1 MGIVDAC
8 ALFLRFNPGGSTSW
22 SFVTAASCFKPT
34 RFAIYLP
41 LLELNVTV
49 YGAFLDSL
57 LLARGLLL
65 NLLAFSGED
74 PDLGV
79 VVCFYSLPV
88 FVLSFLITKDF
99 LSLCLGELFYQ

>member
-1 MGIVDAC
+1 MALVWAAIYSSVGIVDAF
-8 ALFLRFNPGGSTSW
+8 ALFLRFNPGGSTSC
-22 SFVTAASCFKPT
+22 SFVTAARCFKPT

-65 NLLAFSGED
+65 NRLAFSGED

-79 VVCFYSLPV
+79 VVCFYS
-88 FVLSFLITKDF
+88 
-99 LSLCLGELFYQ
+99 